1 MSPIAQTCGSTV
13 RMWPSTG
20 MIPRSTV
27 IRVVSRPIPSTF
39 AARPVATR
47 MQSATISLAAPPSG
61 PTVSRMPSS
70 ATFSEAA
77 SKRAFVMTSMPR
89 RLKLRSSSLLTSRS
103 SRGTMAGRYSSSVT
117 LTP

>member
-1 MSPIAQTCGSTV
+1 MSPMAQTCGSAV

-27 IRVVSRPIPSTF
+27 MRVVSRPIPSTL

-47 MQSATISLAAPPSG
+47 MQSAVTSFASPPSG
-61 PTVSRMPSS
+61 PTMRRIPSS
-70 ATFSEAA
+70 PTFSEAA

-89 RLKLRSSSLLTSRS
+89 RLKLFSSSFDTSRS
-103 SRGTMAGRYSSSVT
+103 SSGTIAGRYSRSVT